1 MNFSKKKASQLLVA
15 FMASVVAFAPIGAS
29 ATVFAENTP
38 QNEKTI
44 SVDRKGYTPIVDRIE
59 NIPSI
64 SELKELGLSDD
75 EIQRLLSIKSSG
87 IYLIDGAA
95 YDRNGNSLEKNGSG
109 AISTQGKLSW
119 AVKLLRAA
127 WDKLPTGV
135 QNAIGGTAG
144 FATLLSIIDTYTGA
158 VEDAVLEGCKALG
171 MSDTVAWWVTKTL
184 MAFVL

>member
-1 MNFSKKKASQLLVA
+1 MDFSKKKASQLLIA
-15 FMASVVAFAPIGAS
+15 ILASVVTLVPIGSS
-29 ATVFAENTP
+29 ATVFAETTP
-38 QNEKTI
+38 KNEEAL
-44 SVDRKGYTPIVDRIE
+44 SVDRNGYTPYVDRIE

-64 SELKELGLSDD
+64 DELKELGLSDD
-75 EIQRLLSIKSSG
+75 EIQRLLSIKPSG
-87 IYLIDGAA
+87 IYLINGAA
-95 YDRNGNSLEKNGSG
+95 YDRNGNSLEKNNSG

-127 WDKLPTGV
+127 WDKLPKGV

-144 FATLLSIIDTYTGA
+144 FSTLLSIIDTYTGA